1 MDRYDAL
8 TTNNTL
14 HYQNSLTSRNL
25 AFAQAAGVILTN
37 YAWTP
42 DKAMAAK
49 NLALLHGFDP
59 KDLVFGIDVWA
70 QNTQNKDNPRTTY
83 GGGGT
88 GTGVAVTELARLGL
102 SAGVFAPAWPFEHFP
117 NCFAAVEHS
126 MWDGCQ
132 LPPQLDCDCVSRDQH
147 DVPGYRTDPIKQSSH
162 EFMAGSESFFY
173 TDFKGAFGQ
182 TLNTGA
188 IPSHIG
194 SQSVLPHLT
203 SNSPQAKE
211 GWQITG
217 SLACDPS
224 RLLISTILQASR
236 DCSAGYLDLFRL
248 SMYGCLEVTVAYR
261 KNKTPKE
268 LSMTL
273 ELTGTQSQIDIP
285 SAGCSYAKVSKR
297 LDFGEESNG
306 VTSSS
311 RLTGIRLRLE
321 GVPSKVSNGST
332 AIEILEICI
341 KRQGAEHP
349 KCTIEDLYLKSYGSQ
364 GNKLTWSL
372 KKTEDETV
380 MVGTGLPHSKITGG
394 VSHFRIHMDGGLIG
408 QAYCLEYILS
418 AEQMSR
424 LRDDKEHTIEMEGI
438 GFDGTLVCTFA
449 CSNRDVGH
457 IEDGEESSRSSWQM
471 V

>member
-1 MDRYDAL
+1 MNRYDAL
-8 TTNNTL
+8 TTSNTL

-42 DKAMAAK
+42 EKAMAAK
-49 NLALLHGFDP
+49 NLAILHGFDP
-59 KDLVFGIDVWA
+59 KALVFGIDVWA
-70 QNTQNKDNPRTTY
+70 QNTQNKDNPRITY

-88 GTGVAVTELARLGL
+88 GTGVAVTEIARLGL

-147 DVPGYRTDPIKQSSH
+147 NVPGYRSDPIIQSSH
-162 EFMAGSESFFY
+162 EFTAGSESFFY
-173 TDFKGAFGQ
+173 TDFEGAFGQ
-182 TLNTGA
+182 TLDTGA

-194 SQSVLPHLT
+194 SQSVLPHSR
-203 SNSPQAKE
+203 SNSSRAKE
-211 GWQITG
+211 GWQMTG
-217 SLACDPS
+217 SLSCDPS
-224 RLLISTILQASR
+224 RLSISTNFQASR
-236 DCSAGYLDLFRL
+236 DCSTGYLDLFRL
-248 SMYGCLEVTVAYR
+248 SMYGCLEITVTYR
-261 KNKTPKE
+261 KNKTPEE
-268 LSMTL
+268 LNMAL

-285 SAGCSYAKVSKR
+285 SAKCSYAKVSKR
-297 LDFGEESNG
+297 LDFGDESNG
-306 VTSSS
+306 VASSS

-321 GVPSKVSNGST
+321 GVPSKVSDGFT
-332 AIEILEICI
+332 AIEITEICI

-349 KCTIEDLYLKSYGSQ
+349 KCTIEDLCLKSYDEQGS
-364 GNKLTWSL
+364 KLTWSL
-372 KKTEDETV
+372 KTIKDVTD
-380 MVGTGLPHSKITGG
+380 MSGTGLPCSNMTGG
-394 VSHFRIHMDGGLIG
+394 VSHFRIYMDGELIG
-408 QAYCLEYILS
+408 EAYCLEHVLS

-424 LRDDKEHTIEMEGI
+424 LEDGNKHTIEMEGT

-449 CSNRDVGH
+449 WGFDR
-457 IEDGEESSRSSWQM
+457 IKDGEDSRRSSWQM